1 MVPVSGAPDTDPF
14 SRPYWEAAA
23 RGGLLLRRCRD
34 RGRAHHHPREF
45 CPHCWSED
53 VAWEE
58 ASGRATLHS
67 WSVVHRN
74 DLPPFRE
81 RTPYVV
87 AVVDLAEG
95 PRTATE
101 LVEGAAKAP
110 RAGMEPEADFR
121 DGVPVF
127 RPLGGRT

>member
-23 RGGLLLRRCRD
+23 RGALLLRRCRD
-34 RGRAHHHPREF
+34 CGRAHHHPREF
-45 CPHCWSED
+45 CPYCWSED
-53 VAWEE
+53 VTWEE
-58 ASGRATLHS
+58 ASGRATLYS

-74 DLPPFRE
+74 DLAPFRE

-95 PRTATE
+95 PRMATE
-101 LVEGAAKAP
+101 LVGDAAGAP
-110 RAGMEPEADFR
+110 RAGMELEAGFR

-127 RPLGGRT
+127 GTPGARP